1 VVAIIVY
8 RPVGKDTL
16 PWPGEVVKIPPLAEV
31 LEVLKRQLKD
41 DRNAFLLSP
50 KGETPLW
57 GGRHDAQRILAW

>member
-1 VVAIIVY
+1 MP
-8 RPVGKDTL
+8 RNFQNRFELLFPVLDKEGKA
-16 PWPGEVVKIPPLAEV
+16 KV

-57 GGRHDAQRILAW
+57 GGRHDAHRILAW